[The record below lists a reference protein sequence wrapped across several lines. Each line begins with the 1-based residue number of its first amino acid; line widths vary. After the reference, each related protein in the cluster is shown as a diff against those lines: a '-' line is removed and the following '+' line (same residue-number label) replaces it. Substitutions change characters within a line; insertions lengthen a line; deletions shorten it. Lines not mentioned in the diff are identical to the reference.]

1 MLRVVTDW
9 AVGRITYVQQLQ
21 LTMAVVLAC
30 GLVVMGLHAHI
41 TAKFPT
47 NRDEINDAV
56 IAQAKRMARRKE
68 LLSRSDAGVTTGCRP
83 GLKTCEYLGLN
94 VQPLRMP
101 GGTSAAGD
109 PVSWKVR
116 HALIRGEALRVI
128 NDVQSYQP

>member
-1 MLRVVTDW
+1 MLRLIPLTLCDFALKPGLRGAQASAGKMLRVVTDW

-41 TAKFPT
+41 TAKFHT

-83 GLKTCEYLGLN
+83 GLKT
-94 VQPLRMP
+94 
-101 GGTSAAGD
+101 
-109 PVSWKVR
+109 
-116 HALIRGEALRVI
+116 
-128 NDVQSYQP
+128 